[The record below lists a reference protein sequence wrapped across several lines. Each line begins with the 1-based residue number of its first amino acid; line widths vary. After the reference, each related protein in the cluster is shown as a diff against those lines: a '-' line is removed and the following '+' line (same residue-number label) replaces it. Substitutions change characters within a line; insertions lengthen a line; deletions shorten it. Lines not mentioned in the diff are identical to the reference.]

1 MACTCRFMLVSSST
15 TGFSAASAS
24 SAHLVKADFSVAQS
38 ARSFLKSFLSYSMT
52 LNALINSSF
61 AFEVSVCWD
70 FRFSRRWAIW
80 VSFVFSSACI
90 QTVIWFSK
98 QCKNWSTNHI
108 TSYALGAWGLMPIW
122 SSSFNWLQSP
132 KLNTSI
138 QFGTWGLMA
147 ICSKKFWCG
156 DINYL

>member
-1 MACTCRFMLVSSST
+1 MACMCHLMLVSSST

-24 SAHLVKADFSVAQS
+24 SARLVKADFSVAQS
-38 ARSFLKSFLSYSMT
+38 ACSFLKSFLSCSMT
-52 LNALINSSF
+52 LKALVNPSF
-61 AFEVSVCWD
+61 AFEVSVYWD
-70 FRFSRRWAIW
+70 FRFSWRSAFW

-138 QFGTWGLMA
+138 QLGTWGANGYLFKKVLMRR
-147 ICSKKFWCG
+147 
-156 DINYL
+156 Y